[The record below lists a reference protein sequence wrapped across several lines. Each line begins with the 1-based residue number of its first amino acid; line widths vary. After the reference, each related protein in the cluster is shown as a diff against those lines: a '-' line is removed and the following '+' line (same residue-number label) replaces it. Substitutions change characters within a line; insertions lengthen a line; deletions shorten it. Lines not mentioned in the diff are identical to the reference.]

1 MLDRAICLHRHR
13 LVTFVLRLVRDLR
26 EGRKPPWV
34 LVRRGWRLM
43 QDEPRIVA
51 EAVAHGCEPM
61 SPRQARRQLL

>member
-1 MLDRAICLHRHR
+1 M
-13 LVTFVLRLVRDLR
+13 LRLTRDLR
-26 EGRKPPWV
+26 EGRKSPWM

-61 SPRQARRQLL
+61 TPRAARKLLQNLS